1 MCDFVPRDR
10 IVQRVYYAKN
20 NDARVP
26 ILLDCS
32 IMLSASASP
41 FHSFK
46 TIKGLMSPMRALSPI
61 FLAGPLV
68 SSCKET

>member
-1 MCDFVPRDR
+1 MLE
-10 IVQRVYYAKN
+10 N

-32 IMLSASASP
+32 IMPSTSATP

-46 TIKGLMSPMRALSPI
+46 DLEGLMSPMHALYPI